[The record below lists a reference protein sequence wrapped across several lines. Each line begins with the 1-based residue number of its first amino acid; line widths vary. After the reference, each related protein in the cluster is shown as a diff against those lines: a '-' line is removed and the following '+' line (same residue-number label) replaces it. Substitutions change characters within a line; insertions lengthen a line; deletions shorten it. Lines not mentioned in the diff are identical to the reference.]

1 MSVSSP
7 TRGTARHVP
16 SNERISPD
24 LPPSTSFVR
33 TPRSMARVPGRTG
46 RGTMVF
52 MQATVQLP
60 EEVLQQLEML
70 AEREGGT
77 PGDLIRRI
85 VEEHILR
92 SHSFMAGGVNVSRPL
107 IPASE

>member
-7 TRGTARHVP
+7 TRGTARHL
-16 SNERISPD
+16 SSIERISPD
-24 LPPSTSFVR
+24 MSPSTSFVR

-77 PGDLIRRI
+77 PGDLRS
-85 VEEHILR
+85 EEHT
-92 SHSFMAGGVNVSRPL
+92 
-107 IPASE
+107 SELQSPCNLVCRLLLEK